1 MIIYKYKEDMK
12 NKERK
17 SYANKI
23 INLENQLK
31 NTIDE
36 VERKAIEIKIETIVD
51 EIMATENGFEDF
63 LKIDEIIQKNIC
75 K

>member
-1 MIIYKYKEDMK
+1 MK
-12 NKERK
+12 KKERK

-31 NTIDE
+31 NTVDE
-36 VERKAIEIKIETIVD
+36 VERRAIEIKIETIVD

-75 K
+75 N

>member
-31 NTIDE
+31 NTVDE
-36 VERKAIEIKIETIVD
+36 VERRAIEIKIETIVD